1 MQTQRISKI
10 NKRDGRTVDFEKG
23 KIANA
28 IQKALNA
35 TGERDG
41 KLAAALA
48 DKVVGQLEAKADTL
62 PVPSVEEVQDVVE
75 RVLIE
80 EDLHDAAKA
89 YILYRQMRA
98 NVRSARTFVGVP
110 LNDLKVSVNA
120 AKVLSHRYLL
130 KDDEGKTIETPSRL
144 FRRVAIAVAAADQLY
159 DAETDVKAIED
170 TFYRLMAEFEFI
182 PNSPTL
188 MNAGTS
194 MGQLAA
200 CFVIPVE
207 DSIPA
212 IFDSVKHMAII
223 HQSGGGTG
231 FSFSRLRPKGD
242 LVKSTKG
249 VASGPLSFMRVFD
262 VATDVIKQGGRRRG
276 ANMGILRCDH
286 PDIVEFITAKNKAG
300 FLDNFN
306 ISVAV
311 TDAFM
316 EAVAAGGDIDFINPR
331 TGETTGKAAA
341 KELFD
346 LMIAMAWTTGDPG
359 LFFIDRA
366 NAANPTP
373 EVGTFESTNPCVVG
387 STRISTDTGLVTMEE
402 LFISQEAFNALTI
415 VSGSRSERYVN
426 NNTFFPAVPVFK
438 TGSDQSVFKVA
449 TKHGYS
455 LTATENHQFLT
466 PNGFIELK
474 NLQPGATLLLQSGE
488 GSWSDNR
495 QLPPFVPEYH
505 SARGRYAAGMSRGKI
520 NPPQTWSKELGQLLG
535 WLVGDGFLTLDSGAM
550 VALIFG
556 GDERD
561 LMPHFQK
568 LFVAWF
574 GARGHLREQ
583 RGSTQLRYKG
593 FPARFVSSLGIDTAK
608 SHEKTVPDSLWNA
621 PRDGVVGFLQG
632 LFTTDGTVNLTTN
645 KGSCSIRLASS
656 SKKLLEEVQLLLL
669 NLGIVS
675 RIHVRRGESIARL
688 PNSQGVYVPS
698 TTRPQYELL
707 IDKENRDRFVR
718 EVGFLS
724 QSKQSKVETFIK
736 SKKRKSNRETFTT
749 TVASIEPA
757 GIADVYDTTQ
767 PYTHTVA
774 YNGIITHQCG
784 EVPLL
789 PNEPCNLGSINLHKM
804 VQDGAINWDK
814 LKETVRLSVRFLDN
828 VIDAGKYPLPQ
839 IDYMAKANRK
849 IGLGVMGFAE
859 MLLELAIAYDS
870 EDALDIAERVMKFVY
885 EEAIAASA
893 ELARTRGS
901 FPNFKGS
908 KWDAAGYEMMR
919 NATLTTVAPTG
930 TISIIANTSSGIEP
944 LFAVSYAR
952 EVMEGTTLFEVDP
965 VFEKVARERGFHSQE
980 LMMKIAKYG
989 TIQAM
994 EEIPEDVRRVFV
1006 TALDI
1011 EPAWHVRVQAA
1022 FQKHVDNAVS
1032 KTVNLPESATLE
1044 DVRKVFILAY
1054 ELGCKGITVYRY
1066 GSKKE
1071 QVLYVGKPED
1081 RKIIDQPVTAASEY
1095 SGGCP
1100 WGYCAL

>member
-1 MQTQRISKI
+1 MQAQRISKI

-28 IQKALNA
+28 IEKALNA

-41 KLAAALA
+41 ELAAALA

-62 PVPSVEEVQDVVE
+62 PVPSVEKVQDVVE

-80 EDLHDAAKA
+80 EDLHEVAKA

-98 NVRSARTFVGVP
+98 DVRLAREFVGVP
-110 LNDLKVSVNA
+110 VNDLKVSVNA

-130 KDDEGKTIETPSRL
+130 KDDQGRTIETPSRL
-144 FRRVAIAVAAADQLY
+144 FRRVAIAVAAAEKLY
-159 DAETDVKAIED
+159 DKDADVTSLEEA
-170 TFYRLMAEFEFI
+170 FYELMAGFEFI

-249 VASGPLSFMRVFD
+249 IASGPVSFMRVFD
-262 VATDVIKQGGRRRG
+262 TATDVIKQGGRRRG

-286 PDIVEFITAKNKAG
+286 PDIVEFITAKKKEG

-306 ISVAV
+306 ISVAIS
-311 TDAFM
+311 DEFM
-316 EAVAAGGDIDFINPR
+316 EAAAAGRDIDLINPR
-331 TGETTGKAAA
+331 TGQASGKLEA
-341 KELFD
+341 KYLFD
-346 LMIAMAWTTGDPG
+346 LIVAMAWTTGDPG

-373 EVGTFESTNPCVVG
+373 DVGTFESTNPCVVG
-387 STRISTDTGLVTMEE
+387 STRISTDAGLVTMEE
-402 LFISQEAFNALTI
+402 LFVSQEVFNALTV
-415 VSGSRSERYVN
+415 VSGPRGARCANE
-426 NNTFFPAVPVFK
+426 NTFFPAMPVFK
-438 TGSDQSVFKVA
+438 TGRNQPIFKVA
-449 TKHGYS
+449 TKHGYE

-466 PNGFIELK
+466 PDGFIELK
-474 NLQPGATLLLQSGE
+474 DLRPGNTLLLQAGE
-488 GSWSDNR
+488 GNWSENR

-505 SARGRYAAGMSRGKI
+505 TARGRFAAGKSSGKF
-520 NPPQTWSKELGQLLG
+520 NPPQTWSKKLGQLLG
-535 WLVGDGFLTLDSGAM
+535 WLVGDGFLTLNSSAM

-556 GDERD
+556 SDERD
-561 LMPHFQK
+561 LMPYFQE
-568 LFVAWF
+568 LFADWF
-574 GARGHLREQ
+574 GAKGYLCEQ

-593 FPARFVSSLGIDTAK
+593 FPARFLANLGIDTTK
-608 SHEKTVPDSLWNA
+608 SHAKIIPDTLWSA

-632 LFTTDGTVNLTTN
+632 LFTTDGTVNLSIN

-656 SKKLLEEVQLLLL
+656 SEKLLKEVQLLLL
-669 NLGIVS
+669 NLGIIS
-675 RIHVRRGESIARL
+675 RFHTRRSEGIAHL
-688 PNSQGVYVPS
+688 PNSQGIYPP
-698 TTRPQYELL
+698 TKTRPKYELI
-707 IDKENRDRFVR
+707 IDKENRDRFVT

-724 QSKQSKVETFIK
+724 KAKQLKVEAFIEA
-736 SKKRKSNRETFTT
+736 KKRKSNRETFTT
-749 TVASIEPA
+749 TVASIEPT
-757 GIADVYDTTQ
+757 GFADVYDTTQ
-767 PYTHTVA
+767 PFTHTVA
-774 YNGIITHQCG
+774 YNGIVTHQCG

-804 VQDGAINWDK
+804 VREGAVDWDK
-814 LKETVRLSVRFLDN
+814 LKETVRLCVRFLDN

-859 MLLELAIAYDS
+859 MLLELKIPYDS
-870 EDALDIAERVMKFVY
+870 EETLDIAERVMKLIY
-885 EEAIAASA
+885 EEAISASV

-908 KWDAAGYEMMR
+908 KWDTMGYEIMR
-919 NATLTTVAPTG
+919 NATVTTVAPTG

-952 EVMEGTTLFEVDP
+952 EVMEGTTLLEVDP
-965 VFEKVARERGFHSQE
+965 VFEKVARERGFHSQD
-980 LMMKIAKYG
+980 LMMKIAKHG

-1011 EPAWHVRVQAA
+1011 EPAWHVRIQAA

-1032 KTVNLPESATLE
+1032 KTVNLAESATLE

-1071 QVLYVGKPED
+1071 QVLYVGRPED

-1100 WGYCAL
+1100 WGYCPL

>member
-1 MQTQRISKI
+1 MGRERISKI
-10 NKRDGRTVDFEKG
+10 SKRDGRTVDFEAG

-28 IQKALNA
+28 IEKALNA
-35 TGERDG
+35 TGAHDG
-41 KLAAALA
+41 KLAAELA
-48 DKVVGQLEAKADTL
+48 KKVVLLLESKADAP
-62 PVPSVEEVQDVVE
+62 PVLSVEEVQDAVE
-75 RVLIE
+75 RVLSE
-80 EDLHDAAKA
+80 NGLHDIAKA

-98 NVRSARTFVGVP
+98 NVRAAREFVGVP
-110 LNDLKVSVNA
+110 VNDLKVSVNA

-130 KDDEGKTIETPSRL
+130 KDDQGKTIETPGQL
-144 FRRVAIAVAAADQLY
+144 FRRVAIAVAAVEKLY
-159 DAETDVKAIED
+159 DPEADVETLEEA
-170 TFYRLMAEFEFI
+170 FYELMAGFEFI

-231 FSFSRLRPKGD
+231 FSFSRLRPQGD

-286 PDIVEFITAKNKAG
+286 PDIVEFITAKNKEG
-300 FLDNFN
+300 FLENFN
-306 ISVAV
+306 ISVAI

-316 EAVAAGGDIDFINPR
+316 ESAKTGGDIDLINPR
-331 TGETTGKAAA
+331 TGKATGRATA

-346 LMIAMAWTTGDPG
+346 LIIAMAWTTGDPG

-373 EVGTFESTNPCVVG
+373 EVGTFESTNPCG
-387 STRISTDTGLVTMEE
+387 E
-402 LFISQEAFNALTI
+402 L
-415 VSGSRSERYVN
+415 
-426 NNTFFPAVPVFK
+426 
-438 TGSDQSVFKVA
+438 
-449 TKHGYS
+449 
-455 LTATENHQFLT
+455 
-466 PNGFIELK
+466 
-474 NLQPGATLLLQSGE
+474 
-488 GSWSDNR
+488 
-495 QLPPFVPEYH
+495 
-505 SARGRYAAGMSRGKI
+505 
-520 NPPQTWSKELGQLLG
+520 
-535 WLVGDGFLTLDSGAM
+535 
-550 VALIFG
+550 
-556 GDERD
+556 
-561 LMPHFQK
+561 
-568 LFVAWF
+568 
-574 GARGHLREQ
+574 
-583 RGSTQLRYKG
+583 
-593 FPARFVSSLGIDTAK
+593 
-608 SHEKTVPDSLWNA
+608 
-621 PRDGVVGFLQG
+621 
-632 LFTTDGTVNLTTN
+632 
-645 KGSCSIRLASS
+645 
-656 SKKLLEEVQLLLL
+656 
-669 NLGIVS
+669 
-675 RIHVRRGESIARL
+675 
-688 PNSQGVYVPS
+688 
-698 TTRPQYELL
+698 
-707 IDKENRDRFVR
+707 
-718 EVGFLS
+718 
-724 QSKQSKVETFIK
+724 
-736 SKKRKSNRETFTT
+736 
-749 TVASIEPA
+749 
-757 GIADVYDTTQ
+757 
-767 PYTHTVA
+767 
-774 YNGIITHQCG
+774 
-784 EVPLL
+784 PLL

-804 VQDGAINWDK
+804 VRDGAVDWDR
-814 LKETVRLSVRFLDN
+814 LKKTVRLSVRFLDN
-828 VIDAGKYPLPQ
+828 VIDACKYPLPQ

-870 EDALDIAERVMKFVY
+870 EDALDIAERVMRFIY
-885 EEAIAASA
+885 EEAIAAST
-893 ELARTRGS
+893 ELARSRGS

-965 VFEKVARERGFHSQE
+965 VFEKVARARGFHSQE
-980 LMMKIAKYG
+980 LMMKIAKHG

-994 EEIPEDVRRVFV
+994 KEIPEDVRRVFV

-1022 FQKHVDNAVS
+1022 FQKYVDNAVS

-1044 DVRKVFILAY
+1044 DVRKVFVLAY

-1071 QVLYVGKPED
+1071 QVLYVGRPED

>member
-1 MQTQRISKI
+1 MQAQRISKI

-28 IQKALNA
+28 IEKALNA
-35 TGERDG
+35 TGTQDG
-41 KLAAALA
+41 RLAAELA
-48 DKVVGQLEAKADTL
+48 KKVVLLLESKAGAL
-62 PVPSVEEVQDVVE
+62 PVLSVEEVQDAVE
-75 RVLIE
+75 RVLSE
-80 EDLHDAAKA
+80 KGLYEVAKA

-98 NVRSARTFVGVP
+98 NVRSARQFVGVP
-110 LNDLKVSVNA
+110 VDDLKVSVNA

-130 KDDEGKTIETPSRL
+130 KDDQGRTIETPSRL
-144 FRRVAIAVAAADQLY
+144 FRRVAIAVAAVEKLY
-159 DAETDVKAIED
+159 DADADVKTLEEA
-170 TFYRLMAEFEFI
+170 FYNLMAGFEFI

-286 PDIVEFITAKNKAG
+286 PDIIEFITAKKKEG

-316 EAVAAGGDIDFINPR
+316 EAVAAGGDIDLINPR
-331 TGETTGKAAA
+331 TGETTGTAAA

-346 LMIAMAWTTGDPG
+346 LIVAMAWTTGDPG

-373 EVGTFESTNPCVVG
+373 DAGEFESTNPC
-387 STRISTDTGLVTMEE
+387 
-402 LFISQEAFNALTI
+402 
-415 VSGSRSERYVN
+415 
-426 NNTFFPAVPVFK
+426 
-438 TGSDQSVFKVA
+438 
-449 TKHGYS
+449 
-455 LTATENHQFLT
+455 
-466 PNGFIELK
+466 
-474 NLQPGATLLLQSGE
+474 GE
-488 GSWSDNR
+488 
-495 QLPPFVPEYH
+495 
-505 SARGRYAAGMSRGKI
+505 I
-520 NPPQTWSKELGQLLG
+520 
-535 WLVGDGFLTLDSGAM
+535 
-550 VALIFG
+550 
-556 GDERD
+556 
-561 LMPHFQK
+561 
-568 LFVAWF
+568 
-574 GARGHLREQ
+574 
-583 RGSTQLRYKG
+583 
-593 FPARFVSSLGIDTAK
+593 
-608 SHEKTVPDSLWNA
+608 
-621 PRDGVVGFLQG
+621 
-632 LFTTDGTVNLTTN
+632 
-645 KGSCSIRLASS
+645 
-656 SKKLLEEVQLLLL
+656 
-669 NLGIVS
+669 
-675 RIHVRRGESIARL
+675 
-688 PNSQGVYVPS
+688 
-698 TTRPQYELL
+698 
-707 IDKENRDRFVR
+707 
-718 EVGFLS
+718 
-724 QSKQSKVETFIK
+724 
-736 SKKRKSNRETFTT
+736 
-749 TVASIEPA
+749 
-757 GIADVYDTTQ
+757 
-767 PYTHTVA
+767 
-774 YNGIITHQCG
+774 
-784 EVPLL
+784 PLL

-804 VQDGAINWDK
+804 VRGGAVDWDK

-859 MLLELAIAYDS
+859 LLLELAIAYDS
-870 EDALDIAERVMKFVY
+870 EDALDIAERVMRFVY

-952 EVMEGTTLFEVDP
+952 EVMEGTTLLEVDP
-965 VFEKVARERGFHSQE
+965 VFEKVARERGFHSQD
-980 LMMKIAKYG
+980 LMMKIAKHG

-1011 EPAWHVRVQAA
+1011 EPAWHVRIQAA

-1032 KTVNLPESATLE
+1032 KTVNLPENATLE
-1044 DVRKVFILAY
+1044 DVRKVFVLAY
-1054 ELGCKGITVYRY
+1054 ELGCKGITAYRY

-1071 QVLYVGKPED
+1071 QVLYVGRPED

-1100 WGYCAL
+1100 WGYCPL